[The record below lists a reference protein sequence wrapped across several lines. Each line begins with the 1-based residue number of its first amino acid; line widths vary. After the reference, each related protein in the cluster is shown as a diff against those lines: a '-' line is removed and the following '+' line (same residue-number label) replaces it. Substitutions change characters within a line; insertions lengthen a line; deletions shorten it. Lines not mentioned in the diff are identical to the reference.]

1 MGATSNHYGDIS
13 AWVEKVIE
21 SCETNIQTNV
31 ADRLLRNFEN
41 RLINEFPDSY
51 WPNHHYDIIRPLSL
65 KLLDKKDEILKK
77 QLS

>member
-21 SCETNIQTNV
+21 SCETSIQAVT
-31 ADRLLRNFEN
+31 AHRLLRNFEN
-41 RLINEFPDSY
+41 RLINEFPETY